1 MDTMK
6 RPDVVTIIPNKKFTL
21 KVFAYR
27 ALTDREKVM
36 VAREYL
42 KQTKQSA
49 PPTSGSATFYT
60 TIGHDGL

>member
-1 MDTMK
+1 MDAIR
-6 RPDVVTIIPNKKFTL
+6 RPNVVTIIPNKKFTL

-49 PPTSGSATFYT
+49 PPTSGSADFYT